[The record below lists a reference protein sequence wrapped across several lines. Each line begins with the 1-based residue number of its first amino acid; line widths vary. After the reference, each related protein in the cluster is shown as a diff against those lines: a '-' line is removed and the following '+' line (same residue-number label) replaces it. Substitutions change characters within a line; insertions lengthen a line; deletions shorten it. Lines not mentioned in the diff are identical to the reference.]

1 MSKAIF
7 NYKGENTSLLC
18 EEEEKMEDIC
28 KRYGNKLQ
36 IDINNLQF
44 LYNGSLI
51 NLKLKY
57 IEIANN
63 YDKERKIISILV
75 YDINNTLV
83 FNREKKYEFPICT
96 KCQEDAI
103 LEISDYKINLYG
115 CKNDHNVNNILIS
128 EYDLNQYI
136 DLTKIECNKCQKK
149 QKEIYNNE
157 MYICNGCNIILC
169 PMCRNTHNHNMIN
182 YDMRNYICNN
192 HNEMYIGY
200 CKKDKINICIKCQK
214 EHIKHELIYYG
225 EILKDKNELLNKI
238 KILKL
243 EINKFNNDINEMIKK
258 LNNVKYNIQILFN
271 IYNNII
277 EKYDDKY
284 RNYELLKTFNN
295 FNIIDDIKKI
305 NNINNLFDKF
315 EKIIDIYN
323 QMNYKDEI
331 KIIYNNINKEDKIK
345 IFGETFIHNNKSKCK
360 IIYGDK
366 EYNLTENFNAK
377 NMNKLEIKLKG
388 IKNITNMKGMFYKC
402 NLLESL
408 PDIYNWNTSNI
419 RDMSYIFSGCS
430 NLKSL
435 PDLSKWNTNKA

>member
-214 EHIKHELIYYG
+214 EHIKHEL
-225 EILKDKNELLNKI
+225 L
-238 KILKL
+238 
-243 EINKFNNDINEMIKK
+243 
-258 LNNVKYNIQILFN
+258 
-271 IYNNII
+271 
-277 EKYDDKY
+277 
-284 RNYELLKTFNN
+284 
-295 FNIIDDIKKI
+295 
-305 NNINNLFDKF
+305 
-315 EKIIDIYN
+315 
-323 QMNYKDEI
+323 
-331 KIIYNNINKEDKIK
+331 
-345 IFGETFIHNNKSKCK
+345 
-360 IIYGDK
+360 
-366 EYNLTENFNAK
+366 
-377 NMNKLEIKLKG
+377 
-388 IKNITNMKGMFYKC
+388 
-402 NLLESL
+402 
-408 PDIYNWNTSNI
+408 
-419 RDMSYIFSGCS
+419 
-430 NLKSL
+430 
-435 PDLSKWNTNKA
+435 